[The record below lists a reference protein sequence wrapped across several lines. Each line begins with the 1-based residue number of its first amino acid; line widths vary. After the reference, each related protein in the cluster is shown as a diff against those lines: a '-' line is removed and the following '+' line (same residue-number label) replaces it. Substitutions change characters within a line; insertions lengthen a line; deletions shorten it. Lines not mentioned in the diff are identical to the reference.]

1 MRICLILIY
10 EFVFYQ
16 LNLGYFRKIILKG
29 GVRKIL
35 GVVLRAV
42 IIFGPTLNESNS
54 HATIHPII
62 KPLY

>member
-29 GVRKIL
+29 GVIL

-42 IIFGPTLNESNS
+42 PIFGPTLNESNS
-54 HATIHPII
+54 HASMHPII